1 MNERALRNVVV
12 GLGGTMNGVPRA
24 DAFDIT
30 VASET
35 MAIFCLAS
43 SVRDLKER
51 LGRIIVAYNR
61 KGEPVIAE
69 SLKGHGAMA
78 VLLRD
83 ALQPNLVQ
91 TLEGVPAFV
100 HGGPFANIAHGC
112 NSLIAT
118 RLALKTADYVVTEAG
133 FGADLGAEKFFNIK
147 CRAGNLKPRATVL
160 VATMRALRWHGGVAR
175 TDVLKPNLDAVKR
188 GIVNL
193 EKHIKNIAAFGVPCV
208 VALNRFS
215 QDSDEEIKWV
225 LAHIERS
232 GAEVAL
238 SEVWEKGGEG
248 GLDLARRVVEAVK
261 KPPKFRLLYDVKE
274 SIPEKISKIA
284 TTIYGASDVKF
295 SPAASKMVARLE
307 SFGLDKL
314 PICTAKTQYSLSDNP
329 KLLGH
334 PRDFSIQVSSIRP
347 SAGAGFLV
355 ALTGDIMTMPGLP
368 RVPCAEAI
376 DLDDE
381 GRIKGLF

>member
-1 MNERALRNVVV
+1 
-12 GLGGTMNGVPRA
+12 
-24 DAFDIT
+24 
-30 VASET
+30 
-35 MAIFCLAS
+35 
-43 SVRDLKER
+43 
-51 LGRIIVAYNR
+51 
-61 KGEPVIAE
+61 
-69 SLKGHGAMA
+69 
-78 VLLRD
+78 
-83 ALQPNLVQ
+83 
-91 TLEGVPAFV
+91 VPAFV

-193 EKHIKNIAAFGVPCV
+193 EKHIENIAKFGVPCV
-208 VALNRFS
+208 VALNRFT

-225 LAHIERS
+225 LDHVERS
-232 GAEVAL
+232 GANVAL

-248 GLDLARRVVEAVK
+248 GIDLANRVVEAVK
-261 KPPKFRLLYDVKE
+261 KPSKFHCLYDVKE
-274 SIPEKISKIA
+274 SIPEKMSKIA